1 MAKRPPIVKTV
12 GLTKVFKDFWR
23 RDKVVAVQDLN
34 LEVRQGEVFGL
45 LGPNGS
51 GKSTTIKMLLGLLY
65 PTRGRISVFG
75 RPPTDVATKARIG
88 FLPEESYLYRFL
100 NASETLQL
108 YAKLFQQDHRVRS
121 ARIDKLLEM
130 VGLQHQARRR
140 IGEYSKGM
148 ARRIGLAQALINDPD
163 FLILD
168 EPTTGMDPIGT
179 QQIKELIRELA
190 RRGKTILLS
199 SHLLSDVQD
208 VCDRVC
214 ILYGGKA
221 QAEGEIDELLRQQQ
235 STQITTP
242 RLEQQTI
249 DEIKEL
255 IRKRENKKVI
265 AVEHPTERLESFFV
279 RIVKEAQASSVATSG
294 VQAGGE
300 VPDFLSEDRGETVI
314 ESLVSATEQQPAED
328 EKEPAVESVAPQE
341 DVTER
346 VLSNLMETEK
356 VAGEATEHGEE
367 ELVAAERSAG
377 TVNQRETSPSD
388 DDVDRDVIDALL
400 DQSEGG
406 EGG

>member
-1 MAKRPPIVKTV
+1 MANNRPIVKTV

-65 PTRGRISVFG
+65 PTRGRISLFG
-75 RPPTDVATKARIG
+75 RPATDVDTKARIG

-100 NASETLQL
+100 NARETLQL
-108 YAKLFQQDHRVRS
+108 YAKLFQQDKRLRG

-130 VGLQHQARRR
+130 VGLQHQAKRR

-163 FLILD
+163 FLLLD

-179 QQIKELIRELA
+179 QQIKDLIRELA

-208 VCDRVC
+208 VCDRFC
-214 ILYGGKA
+214 ILYGGQV
-221 QAEGEIDELLRQQQ
+221 QAEGRMDQLLQQQ
-235 STQITTP
+235 GNTQITSP
-242 RLEQQTI
+242 RLTEQTI
-249 DEIKEL
+249 AEIRTL
-255 IRKRENKKVI
+255 IRKREDLDVI
-265 AVEHPTERLESFFV
+265 AVDHPTERLENFFV
-279 RIVKEAQASSVATSG
+279 RIVEEAQATRMVTSG

-300 VPDFLSEDRGETVI
+300 LPDFLSEEQGQTVV
-314 ESLVSATEQQPAED
+314 ESLVSASEQ
-328 EKEPAVESVAPQE
+328 EPVEVVEESGVESAALQE
-341 DVTER
+341 DVSAD
-346 VLSNLMETEK
+346 VLSDLMEPEADVTRVTEQGEP
-356 VAGEATEHGEE
+356 VAIEPEPA
-367 ELVAAERSAG
+367 AAEPRQA
-377 TVNQRETSPSD
+377 RPAD
-388 DDVDRDVIDALL
+388 DNVDRGVIDSLL
-400 DQSEGG
+400 GKSEDG